1 MKFRVARDDLADAVA
16 WVAKSLPT
24 RPPVPVLGGIL
35 LELRGSTLTVAGF
48 DYEVSTRATVSVD
61 TLEALPELGQ
71 SGSDE
76 SGSGDDSEAPSERVL
91 VSGRLLA
98 EISRSL
104 PAKPVELTVSG
115 PRVSIVAGAARFT
128 LPTMPVEDYPPL
140 PPLPKASGTVDAAV
154 FAEAVAQTAVAAG
167 RDDTL
172 PMLTGIR
179 VEIEGETLT
188 LAATDRF
195 RLAVR
200 ELQWLP
206 DKPDLSIAVLVP
218 ARTLAD
224 AAKTL
229 GGASRVTVALGEGLL
244 GLEAGGRR
252 TTVRLL
258 DVEFVKYRSLLPSS
272 HTTTVDIPV
281 AELADSI
288 KRVALVTDRGH
299 HLRMQVGDG
308 SLTLT
313 AGGDD
318 EGRAEEDLQAG
329 VDGAEL
335 LIAFNPTYLLD
346 GLGVLHADTV
356 RLAFTTPARPALL
369 VPINSG
375 NGKGDG
381 SKGDGS
387 KNGGGDS
394 GTAAVDEPAP
404 DNGPDGAPG
413 TANSAYRYLVMPAR
427 LPG

>member
-35 LELRGSTLTVAGF
+35 LEVRGSTLTVAGF
-48 DYEVSTRATVSVD
+48 DYEVSTRAEISVD
-61 TLEALPELGQ
+61 TVDAL
-71 SGSDE
+71 
-76 SGSGDDSEAPSERVL
+76 DDDAAGEPSADRVL

-98 EISRSL
+98 EITRAL
-104 PAKPVELTVSG
+104 PAKPVDFSVDG
-115 PRVSIVAGAARFT
+115 PRVTIVGGSARFT

-140 PPLPKASGTVDAAV
+140 PEMPGASGTVDAAT
-154 FAEAVAQTAVAAG
+154 FAEAVAQTAIAAG

-179 VEIEGETLT
+179 VEIEGDRLT

-200 ELQWLP
+200 ELQWSP
-206 DKPDLSIAVLVP
+206 DAPDVSTAVLVP

-229 GGASRVTVALGEGLL
+229 GGASDVTISLGEGLL
-244 GLEAGGRR
+244 GLQAAGRR

-258 DVEFVKYRSLLPSS
+258 DVEFVKYRSLLPTT
-272 HTTTVDIPV
+272 HTTTVDVPV
-281 AELADSI
+281 SELGDSI
-288 KRVALVTDRGH
+288 KRVSLVTDRGH
-299 HLRMQVGDG
+299 HLRMQITDG

-318 EGRAEEDLQAG
+318 EGRAEEELQVDA
-329 VDGAEL
+329 DGAEL
-335 LIAFNPTYLLD
+335 LIAFNPSYLLD
-346 GLGVLHADTV
+346 GLGVLRSNTV
-356 RLAFTTPARPALL
+356 RLAFTTPSRPALL
-369 VPINSG
+369 LPVT
-375 NGKGDG
+375 GDEAG
-381 SKGDGS
+381 SAES
-387 KNGGGDS
+387 
-394 GTAAVDEPAP
+394 
-404 DNGPDGAPG
+404 DGAATEAP
-413 TANSAYRYLVMPAR
+413 AYRYLVMPAR

>member
-35 LELRGSTLTVAGF
+35 LEVRGSTLTVAGF
-48 DYEVSTRATVSVD
+48 DYEVSTRAEISVD
-61 TLEALPELGQ
+61 TVDAL
-71 SGSDE
+71 
-76 SGSGDDSEAPSERVL
+76 DDDAAGEPSADRVL

-98 EISRSL
+98 EITRAL
-104 PAKPVELTVSG
+104 PAKPVDFSVDG
-115 PRVSIVAGAARFT
+115 PRVTIVGGSARFT

-140 PPLPKASGTVDAAV
+140 PEMPGASGTVDAAT
-154 FAEAVAQTAVAAG
+154 FAEAVAQTAIAAG

-179 VEIEGETLT
+179 VEIEGDRLT

-200 ELQWLP
+200 ELQWSP
-206 DKPDLSIAVLVP
+206 DAPNVSTAVLVP

-229 GGASRVTVALGEGLL
+229 GGASDVIISLGEGLL
-244 GLEAGGRR
+244 GLQASGRR

-258 DVEFVKYRSLLPSS
+258 DVEFVKYRSLLPTT
-272 HTTTVDIPV
+272 HTTTVDV
-281 AELADSI
+281 LVSELGESI
-288 KRVALVTDRGH
+288 KRVALVADRGH
-299 HLRMQVGDG
+299 HLRMQIGDG

-318 EGRAEEDLQAG
+318 EGRAEEELQVDA
-329 VDGAEL
+329 DGAEL
-335 LIAFNPTYLLD
+335 LIAFNPSYLLD
-346 GLGVLHADTV
+346 GLGVLRSNSV
-356 RLAFTTPARPALL
+356 RLAFTTPSRPALL
-369 VPINSG
+369 LPVT
-375 NGKGDG
+375 GDEAG
-381 SKGDGS
+381 SAES
-387 KNGGGDS
+387 
-394 GTAAVDEPAP
+394 
-404 DNGPDGAPG
+404 DGAATEAP
-413 TANSAYRYLVMPAR
+413 AYRYLVMPAR

>member
-16 WVAKSLPT
+16 WVAKSLPA

-35 LELRGSTLTVAGF
+35 LQVNGSTLTVAGF
-48 DYEVSTRATVSVD
+48 DYEVSTRATLSVD
-61 TLEALPELGQ
+61 ALDELDAEAA
-71 SGSDE
+71 
-76 SGSGDDSEAPSERVL
+76 APGTDRVL

-98 EISRSL
+98 EITRAL
-104 PAKPVELTVSG
+104 PAKPVDLAVVG
-115 PRVSIVAGAARFT
+115 PKVSIVAGSARFT

-140 PPLPKASGTVDAAV
+140 PQMPDASGAVDSAE
-154 FAEAVAQTAVAAG
+154 FAEAVAQTVIAAG

-179 VEIEGETLT
+179 IEIDGDRLT

-200 ELQWLP
+200 ELGWRP
-206 DKPDLSIAVLVP
+206 DRAELSTAVLVP

-229 GGASRVTVALGEGLL
+229 GGAKEVTVALGDGLL
-244 GLEAGGRR
+244 GLQAGDRR

-258 DVEFVKYRSLLPSS
+258 DVEFVKYRSLLPTS
-272 HTTTVDIPV
+272 HTTSVEVPV
-281 AELADSI
+281 SALGESI

-299 HLRMQVGDG
+299 HLRLQVGAG

-318 EGRAEEDLQAG
+318 EGRAEEDLPAD
-329 VDGAEL
+329 VDGDEL

-346 GLGVLHADTV
+346 GLGVVHAETV
-356 RLAFTTPARPALL
+356 RISFTTSARPALL
-369 VPINSG
+369 VPVVNEES
-375 NGKGDG
+375 
-381 SKGDGS
+381 
-387 KNGGGDS
+387 
-394 GTAAVDEPAP
+394 AA
-404 DNGPDGAPG
+404 DGATEIG
-413 TANSAYRYLVMPAR
+413 RAHV
-427 LPG
+427 

>member
-1 MKFRVARDDLADAVA
+1 
-16 WVAKSLPT
+16 
-24 RPPVPVLGGIL
+24 VPVLGGIL
-35 LELRGSTLTVAGF
+35 LEVQGSTLTVAGF
-48 DYEVSTRATVSVD
+48 DYEVSTRATLSVD
-61 TLEALPELGQ
+61 TLETFPD
-71 SGSDE
+71 SN
-76 SGSGDDSEAPSERVL
+76 DDAAAPIERVL

-98 EISRSL
+98 EITRSL
-104 PAKPVELTVSG
+104 PAKPVDLTVLG
-115 PRVSIVAGAARFT
+115 PRVSIVAGSARFT

-140 PPLPKASGTVDAAV
+140 PQMPGSSGTVDSAV

-179 VEIEGETLT
+179 VEIDGETLT

-200 ELQWLP
+200 ELNWTP
-206 DKPDLSIAVLVP
+206 DRPDMSTAVLVP

-229 GGASRVTVALGEGLL
+229 GGAAQVTIALGDGLL

-281 AELADSI
+281 SELGDSI

-318 EGRAEEDLQAG
+318 EGRAEEDLPAA

-335 LIAFNPTYLLD
+335 LIAFNPSYLLD
-346 GLGVLHADTV
+346 GLGVVHSDTV

-369 VPINSG
+369 VPILPDAA
-375 NGKGDG
+375 DG
-381 SKGDGS
+381 
-387 KNGGGDS
+387 KNGSDP
-394 GTAAVDEPAP
+394 AA
-404 DNGPDGAPG
+404 DNGPNGAPG

>member
-35 LELRGSTLTVAGF
+35 LEVQGSTLTVAGF
-48 DYEVSTRATVSVD
+48 DYEVSTRATLSVD
-61 TLEALPELGQ
+61 TLETFPDA
-71 SGSDE
+71 DE
-76 SGSGDDSEAPSERVL
+76 AADAPIERVL

-98 EISRSL
+98 EITRSL
-104 PAKPVELTVSG
+104 PAKPVDLAVLG
-115 PRVSIVAGAARFT
+115 PRVSIVAGSARFT

-140 PPLPKASGTVDAAV
+140 PQMPGSSGTVDSAV

-179 VEIEGETLT
+179 VEIDGETLT

-200 ELQWLP
+200 ELSWTP
-206 DKPDLSIAVLVP
+206 DRPDMSTAVLVP

-229 GGASRVTVALGEGLL
+229 GGAAQVTIALGDGLL

-281 AELADSI
+281 SELGDSI

-318 EGRAEEDLQAG
+318 EGRAEEDLPAA

-335 LIAFNPTYLLD
+335 LIAFNPAYLLD
-346 GLGVLHADTV
+346 GLGVVHSDTV

-369 VPINSG
+369 VPILPEA
-375 NGKGDG
+375 GDG
-381 SKGDGS
+381 
-387 KNGGGDS
+387 KNGSDP
-394 GTAAVDEPAP
+394 TV
-404 DNGPDGAPG
+404 DNGPNGAPG

>member
-35 LELRGSTLTVAGF
+35 LEVQGSTLTVAGF
-48 DYEVSTRATVSVD
+48 DYEVSTRATLSVD
-61 TLEALPELGQ
+61 TLETFPDA
-71 SGSDE
+71 
-76 SGSGDDSEAPSERVL
+76 DDQADAPVERVL

-98 EISRSL
+98 EITRSL
-104 PAKPVELTVSG
+104 PAKPVDLAVNG
-115 PRVSIVAGAARFT
+115 PRVSIVAGSARFT

-140 PPLPKASGTVDAAV
+140 PQMPGASGTVDSAV

-179 VEIEGETLT
+179 VEIDGETLT

-200 ELQWLP
+200 ELNWLP
-206 DKPDLSIAVLVP
+206 DKPDMSTAVLVP

-229 GGASRVTVALGEGLL
+229 GGASQVTIALGDGLL
-244 GLEAGGRR
+244 GLQAGGRR

-281 AELADSI
+281 SDLGESI

-299 HLRMQVGDG
+299 HLRMQVADG

-318 EGRAEEDLQAG
+318 EGRAEEDLQAA

-346 GLGVLHADTV
+346 GLGVVHSDSV

-369 VPINSG
+369 VPISADG
-375 NGKGDG
+375 EERGTNGDANG
-381 SKGDGS
+381 S
-387 KNGGGDS
+387 
-394 GTAAVDEPAP
+394 
-404 DNGPDGAPG
+404 DGAPG

>member
-1 MKFRVARDDLADAVA
+1 VTAEIATVEVFSMKFRVARDDLADAVA

-35 LELRGSTLTVAGF
+35 LEVRGSTLTVAGF
-48 DYEVSTRATVSVD
+48 DYEVSTRATLSVD
-61 TLEALPELGQ
+61 TLETFP
-71 SGSDE
+71 
-76 SGSGDDSEAPSERVL
+76 DSEGTADAPVERVL

-98 EISRSL
+98 EITRSL
-104 PAKPVELTVSG
+104 PAKPVDLAVLG
-115 PRVSIVAGAARFT
+115 PRVSIVAGSARFT

-140 PPLPKASGTVDAAV
+140 PQMPGSSGTVDSAV

-179 VEIEGETLT
+179 VEIDGETLT

-200 ELQWLP
+200 ELNWTP
-206 DKPDLSIAVLVP
+206 DRPDMSTAVLVP

-229 GGASRVTVALGEGLL
+229 GGAAQVTIALGDGLL

-281 AELADSI
+281 SELGDSI

-299 HLRMQVGDG
+299 HLRMQVTDG

-318 EGRAEEDLQAG
+318 EGRAEEDLPAS

-335 LIAFNPTYLLD
+335 LIAFNPSYLLD
-346 GLGVLHADTV
+346 GLGVVHSDTV

-369 VPINSG
+369 VPILAEAG
-375 NGKGDG
+375 EG
-381 SKGDGS
+381 
-387 KNGGGDS
+387 KNGSDV
-394 GTAAVDEPAP
+394 AD
-404 DNGPDGAPG
+404 DNGPNGAPG

>member
-16 WVAKSLPT
+16 WVAKSLPA

-35 LELRGSTLTVAGF
+35 LEVDGSTLTVAGF
-48 DYEVSTRATVSVD
+48 DYEVSTRATLSVD
-61 TLEALPELGQ
+61 SLDELDADPADAGTN
-71 SGSDE
+71 
-76 SGSGDDSEAPSERVL
+76 RVL

-98 EISRSL
+98 EITRAL
-104 PAKPVELTVSG
+104 PAKPVDLAVIG
-115 PRVSIVAGAARFT
+115 PKVSIVAGSARFT

-140 PPLPKASGTVDAAV
+140 PQMPDASGAVDSAE
-154 FAEAVAQTAVAAG
+154 FAEAVAQTVIAAG

-179 VEIEGETLT
+179 IEIDGDRLT

-200 ELQWLP
+200 ELGWRP
-206 DKPDLSIAVLVP
+206 DRAELSTAVLVP

-229 GGASRVTVALGEGLL
+229 GGAKEVTVALGAGLL
-244 GLEAGGRR
+244 GLQAGDRR

-258 DVEFVKYRSLLPSS
+258 DVEFVKYRSLLPTS
-272 HTTTVDIPV
+272 HTTSVEVPV
-281 AELADSI
+281 AALGESI

-299 HLRMQVGDG
+299 HLRLQVGAG

-318 EGRAEEDLQAG
+318 EGRAEEDLPAA
-329 VDGAEL
+329 VDGDEL
-335 LIAFNPTYLLD
+335 LIAFNPAYLLD
-346 GLGVLHADTV
+346 GLGVVHAETV
-356 RLAFTTPARPALL
+356 RISFTTSARPALL
-369 VPINSG
+369 VPVV
-375 NGKGDG
+375 
-381 SKGDGS
+381 
-387 KNGGGDS
+387 
-394 GTAAVDEPAP
+394 TDEPASGSP
-404 DNGPDGAPG
+404 DVDSEGVGDATP
-413 TANSAYRYLVMPAR
+413 AYRYLVMPAR

>member
-1 MKFRVARDDLADAVA
+1 MTATLEVFSMKFRVARDDLADAVA

-35 LELRGSTLTVAGF
+35 LEVQGSTLTVAGF
-48 DYEVSTRATVSVD
+48 DYEVSTRARVSVD
-61 TLEALPELGQ
+61 TLDTLED
-71 SGSDE
+71 DE
-76 SGSGDDSEAPSERVL
+76 SGAAASERVL

-98 EISRSL
+98 EITRSL
-104 PAKPVELTVSG
+104 PAKPVEFSVAG
-115 PRVSIVAGAARFT
+115 PRVSIVAGSARFT

-140 PPLPKASGTVDAAV
+140 PQMPGASGTVDSAV

-200 ELQWLP
+200 ELSWQP
-206 DKPDLSIAVLVP
+206 DRPDISTAVLVP

-229 GGASRVTVALGEGLL
+229 GGASQVTIALGDGLL

-281 AELADSI
+281 SELGESI

-299 HLRMQVGDG
+299 HLRMQVTEG

-318 EGRAEEDLQAG
+318 EGRAEEDLPAA

-335 LIAFNPTYLLD
+335 LIAFNPSYLLD
-346 GLGVLHADTV
+346 GLGVVHSDTV

-369 VPINSG
+369 VPVTGDEGSDVAG
-375 NGKGDG
+375 GVNGSNG
-381 SKGDGS
+381 SAGS
-387 KNGGGDS
+387 
-394 GTAAVDEPAP
+394 P
-404 DNGPDGAPG
+404 
-413 TANSAYRYLVMPAR
+413 YRYLVMPAR

>member
-1 MKFRVARDDLADAVA
+1 VEVFSMKFRVARDDLADAVA

-35 LELRGSTLTVAGF
+35 LEVQGSTLTVAGF
-48 DYEVSTRATVSVD
+48 DYEVSTRATLSVD
-61 TLEALPELGQ
+61 TLETFP
-71 SGSDE
+71 
-76 SGSGDDSEAPSERVL
+76 DSEGTADAPVERVL

-98 EISRSL
+98 EITRSL
-104 PAKPVELTVSG
+104 PAKPVDLAVLG
-115 PRVSIVAGAARFT
+115 PRVSIVAGSARFT

-140 PPLPKASGTVDAAV
+140 PQMPGSSGTVDSAV

-179 VEIEGETLT
+179 VEIDGETLT

-200 ELQWLP
+200 ELNWTP
-206 DKPDLSIAVLVP
+206 DRPDMSTAVLVP

-229 GGASRVTVALGEGLL
+229 GSAAQVTIALGDGLL

-281 AELADSI
+281 SELGDSI

-299 HLRMQVGDG
+299 HLRMQVTDG

-318 EGRAEEDLQAG
+318 EGRAEEDLPAS

-335 LIAFNPTYLLD
+335 LIAFNPSYLLD
-346 GLGVLHADTV
+346 GLGVVHSDTV

-369 VPINSG
+369 VPILAEAG
-375 NGKGDG
+375 EG
-381 SKGDGS
+381 
-387 KNGGGDS
+387 KNGSDV
-394 GTAAVDEPAP
+394 AD
-404 DNGPDGAPG
+404 DNGPNGAPG

>member
-16 WVAKSLPT
+16 WVAKSLPA

-35 LELRGSTLTVAGF
+35 LEVDGSTLTVAGF
-48 DYEVSTRATVSVD
+48 DYEVSTRATLSVD
-61 TLEALPELGQ
+61 SLDQLDADPADAGTN
-71 SGSDE
+71 
-76 SGSGDDSEAPSERVL
+76 RVL

-98 EISRSL
+98 EITRAL
-104 PAKPVELTVSG
+104 PAKPVDLAVIG
-115 PRVSIVAGAARFT
+115 PKVSIVAGSARFT

-140 PPLPKASGTVDAAV
+140 PQMPDASGAVDSAE
-154 FAEAVAQTAVAAG
+154 FAEAVAQTVIAAG

-179 VEIEGETLT
+179 IEIDGDRLT

-200 ELQWLP
+200 ELGWRP
-206 DKPDLSIAVLVP
+206 DRAELSTAVLVP

-229 GGASRVTVALGEGLL
+229 GGAKEVTVALGAGLL
-244 GLEAGGRR
+244 GLQAGDRR

-258 DVEFVKYRSLLPSS
+258 DVEFVKYRSLLPTS
-272 HTTTVDIPV
+272 HTTSVEVPV
-281 AELADSI
+281 AALGESI

-299 HLRMQVGDG
+299 HLRLQVGAG

-318 EGRAEEDLQAG
+318 EGRAEEDLPAA
-329 VDGAEL
+329 VDGDEL
-335 LIAFNPTYLLD
+335 LIAFNPAYLLD
-346 GLGVLHADTV
+346 GLGVVHAETV
-356 RLAFTTPARPALL
+356 RISFTTSARPALL
-369 VPINSG
+369 VPVV
-375 NGKGDG
+375 
-381 SKGDGS
+381 
-387 KNGGGDS
+387 
-394 GTAAVDEPAP
+394 TDEPASGSP
-404 DNGPDGAPG
+404 DVDSEGVGDATP
-413 TANSAYRYLVMPAR
+413 AYRYLVMPAR

>member
-35 LELRGSTLTVAGF
+35 LEVQGSTLTVAGF
-48 DYEVSTRATVSVD
+48 DYEVSTRATLSVD
-61 TLEALPELGQ
+61 TLETFP
-71 SGSDE
+71 
-76 SGSGDDSEAPSERVL
+76 DSEGTADAPVERVL

-98 EISRSL
+98 EITRSL
-104 PAKPVELTVSG
+104 PAKPVDLAVLG
-115 PRVSIVAGAARFT
+115 PRVSIVAGSARFT

-140 PPLPKASGTVDAAV
+140 PQMPGSSGTVDSAV

-179 VEIEGETLT
+179 VEIDGETLT

-200 ELQWLP
+200 ELNWTP
-206 DKPDLSIAVLVP
+206 DRPDMSTAVLVP

-229 GGASRVTVALGEGLL
+229 GSAAQVTIALGDGLL

-281 AELADSI
+281 SELGDSI

-318 EGRAEEDLQAG
+318 EGRAEEDLPAA

-335 LIAFNPTYLLD
+335 LIAFNPSYLLD
-346 GLGVLHADTV
+346 GLGVVHSETV

-369 VPINSG
+369 VPILPDAA
-375 NGKGDG
+375 DG
-381 SKGDGS
+381 
-387 KNGGGDS
+387 KNGSDP
-394 GTAAVDEPAP
+394 AA
-404 DNGPDGAPG
+404 DNGPNGAPG